1 MQNPSDLTP
10 MMLEYL
16 TLQNLLKRGTHSRS
30 ERAKLTYLNAL
41 YENALTLALTQKS
54 AAIQIS
60 LAQPME
66 PPTPPSPPAGP
77 SDPSVN

>member
-30 ERAKLTYLNAL
+30 ERAKLNYLNAL
-41 YENALTLALTQKS
+41 YENALTLTLTTK
-54 AAIQIS
+54 
-60 LAQPME
+60 AQNMQVLLNQPA
-66 PPTPPSPPAGP
+66 PTPPPASPPAGP
-77 SDPSVN
+77 TEPSAS